1 MALAVLNQQVQD
13 EIIRLAEAKEVDAD
27 FLREFAY
34 FVIQNSKKETEYQSK
49 SLSIAELKKAVYKR
63 FDVANTQELR
73 KSGAFISATTGMDSF
88 DLRLE
93 SSWEVLYRKFI
104 GILPDEEN
112 QQGYGCINGINIF
125 HYFKPWKVFGLD
137 PKTATKN
144 DIKDAYYQLAKK
156 YHPDNLKTGDR
167 QIFEQIE
174 IMYKSL
180 IAGVR

>member
-73 KSGAFISATTGMDSF
+73 KSGAFISATSGMDSF
-88 DLRLE
+88 DLPLE
-93 SSWEVLYRKFI
+93 SSWQVLYRKQW
-104 GILPDEEN
+104 N
-112 QQGYGCINGINIF
+112 
-125 HYFKPWKVFGLD
+125 KVVG
-137 PKTATKN
+137 
-144 DIKDAYYQLAKK
+144 
-156 YHPDNLKTGDR
+156 
-167 QIFEQIE
+167 E
-174 IMYKSL
+174 
-180 IAGVR
+180 